1 LRHGVR
7 RARRSGRFP
16 VAVENGRVYIP
27 RISTADR
34 QPSRA
39 PRLLAV
45 AALLLAAV
53 VLAWVLL
60 RGDAHHYRLEFASA
74 GQLVKGDVVRIG
86 GSNAGSVTSVEL
98 GDDDQAQIDIQV
110 KDDYG
115 PLHEGT
121 TATIR
126 AEGLTGVASRYVDVS
141 PASGT
146 RPALDDGAV
155 IKGDKT
161 TSIVEID
168 QLFDTLDAK
177 TRAGLAG
184 LIQGSAD
191 WYDGK
196 EPAANASAQQI
207 PKAIAELSK
216 VADEIGADSDTF
228 EQFLVKSG
236 DALGAIAEHDDQ
248 LTDLVSNTRQTSA
261 ALATDTQ
268 SLTTALENVPD
279 ALQRG
284 SDAFASLRPALADLR
299 RLTDATEVN
308 TKDLEGFLKDLT
320 PVLHEAT
327 PTIGQLRR
335 MFAQPG
341 QANDLLDALRDLPA
355 LGKLSDKAFP
365 SGEKALKQSTPV
377 FSFARP
383 YVPDLVS
390 WVRGYGAAGATYDAN
405 GHYIKTVPV
414 FNAFTFADD
423 ANGGHLTPRPAD
435 ERGTNPAVTTG
446 NLKRCPGASTPA
458 PADGSAPFVDSGELA
473 GADCDPS
480 QTVKATG

>member
-1 LRHGVR
+1 M
-7 RARRSGRFP
+7 
-16 VAVENGRVYIP
+16 
-27 RISTADR
+27 
-34 QPSRA
+34 
-39 PRLLAV
+39 LAL
-45 AALLLAAV
+45 AALLLAAAV
-53 VLAWVLL
+53 VAWILL
-60 RGDAHHYRLEFASA
+60 RSDAHRYRLVFANSS
-74 GQLVKGDVVRIG
+74 QLVKGDVVRIG
-86 GSNAGSVTSVEL
+86 GSNAGQVTSVGL
-98 GDDDQAQIDIQV
+98 SDDDQAEVDIEV
-110 KDDYG
+110 KDSYG

-126 AEGLTGVASRYVDVS
+126 AEGLTGVASRYIDLS
-141 PASGT
+141 PASDT
-146 RPALDDGAV
+146 RPVLDDNAF
-155 IKGDKT
+155 IRGDKT

-168 QLFDTLDAK
+168 QLFDTLEPK
-177 TRAGLAG
+177 TRQGLSN
-184 LIQGSAD
+184 LIKGSAD

-196 EPAANASAQQI
+196 EPAANESAQQI
-207 PKAIAELSK
+207 PKALAELSR
-216 VADEIGADSDTF
+216 VADEIDGDSATF

-236 DALGAIAEHDDQ
+236 DALGAIADHSDQ
-248 LTDLVSNTRQTSA
+248 LTELVSNTRQTSS

-268 SLTTALENVPD
+268 SLTTALENVPG

-284 SDAFASLRPALADLR
+284 SDAFAALRPALTDLR
-299 RLTDATEVN
+299 KLTDATEVN

-355 LGKLSDKAFP
+355 IGKLTDKAFP

-414 FNAFTFADD
+414 FNAFTFTDD
-423 ANGGHLTPRPAD
+423 ADGGHLTPRPAD
-435 ERGTNPAVTTG
+435 QRGSNPALSTG

-458 PADGSAPFVDSGELA
+458 PSDRSAPFVDSGDLA
-473 GADCDPS
+473 NADCDPS
-480 QTVKATG
+480 ETVRPTG